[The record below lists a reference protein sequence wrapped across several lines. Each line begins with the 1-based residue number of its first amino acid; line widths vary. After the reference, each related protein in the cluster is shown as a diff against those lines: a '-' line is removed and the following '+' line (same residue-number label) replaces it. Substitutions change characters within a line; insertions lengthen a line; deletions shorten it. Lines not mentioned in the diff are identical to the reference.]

1 MSRIGTPTYKL
12 ANFLLPFLTP
22 LIENEYN
29 VTDLFHFAEEI
40 YKQGPNSYMA
50 SLDVEILYTIYLLFN
65 IPLNETI
72 NICIDNLY
80 ENSPEIF
87 KNGFRNLLKVA
98 NEESFNV

>member
-1 MSRIGTPTYKL
+1 MSHIGKPTYKL

-29 VTDLFHFAEEI
+29 VTDSFHFAEEI

-50 SLDVEILYTIYLLFN
+50 SLDVEILFTN

-72 NICIDNLY
+72 NICIDSLY

-87 KNGFRNLLKVA
+87 KNGFRNLLNVA

>member
-29 VTDLFHFAEEI
+29 VTDSFHFAEEI

-50 SLDVEILYTIYLLFN
+50 SLDVEILFTN

-72 NICIDNLY
+72 NICIDSLY

-87 KNGFRNLLKVA
+87 KNGFRNLLNVA